1 MCHAMTSGGRERQAT
16 DSEIG
21 NILTDSKNTCN
32 AQSECRHTQTREM
45 IAIALC

>member
-1 MCHAMTSGGRERQAT
+1 MTSGGRERQAT

-32 AQSECRHTQTREM
+32 AQSADIHRQER
-45 IAIALC
+45 